1 MRLLFITS
9 NRLGDAVLSTSVL
22 RHYVETYPGIRVTV
36 ACGPVAAPI
45 FAAVPN
51 LERIIEMPKQKRG
64 MHWWKLWKSVAFKWW
79 DIIVDLRGSATAYV
93 LPGWKRVVLSGND
106 DRVHRV
112 EQLGQLIDVVPAP
125 NPKIWLE
132 DQSRDRAKQVLPS
145 DSKPLLVVGP
155 TSNWIGKT
163 WHSERF
169 VEAIES
175 LTAVGGVLEGANVLV
190 VGAPNERDMA
200 EQVIQSI
207 PEERR
212 FEIFGTEDLLTVAAC
227 LEKADLYL
235 GNDSGLMHLAA
246 ASGAPTIGLF
256 GPSREEHYGPFAK
269 WGRAVRTEWSYD
281 KIIANR
287 ESRFSKENLME
298 TLPVAKV
305 VEAATRL
312 VTEHRLQ
319 EHANG

>member
-112 EQLGQLIDVVPAP
+112 EQMARMIGLEKGLFPRIWVDETHKSRADALLP
-125 NPKIWLE
+125 NDGRK
-132 DQSRDRAKQVLPS
+132 VLAIGPS
-145 DSKPLLVVGP
+145 A
-155 TSNWIGKT
+155 NWGGKT
-163 WHSERF
+163 WAAENF
-169 VEAIES
+169 VELLAD
-175 LTAVGGVLEGANVLV
+175 LRAKNGLLPNAHVLL
-190 VGAPNERDMA
+190 VGAPNEREA
-200 EQVIQSI
+200 ALPVINALS
-207 PEERR
+207 EMDRTV
-212 FEIFGTEDLLTVAAC
+212 IFGDEDLLTVQAC
-227 LEKADLYL
+227 LERSDLYI
-235 GNDSGLMHLAA
+235 GNDSGLMHMAA
-246 ASGAPTIGLF
+246 AAGVPTLGLF
-256 GPSREEHYGPFAK
+256 GPTREENYGPFGPIADH
-269 WGRAVRTEWSYD
+269 VRTDMSFDEIWASGATWRSHD
-281 KIIANR
+281 
-287 ESRFSKENLME
+287 SLMGS
-298 TLPVAKV
+298 LPVQKV
-305 VEAATRL
+305 VDAARKL
-312 VTEHRLQ
+312 MAQ
-319 EHANG
+319 NDGAAA